1 MPRSRLPTH
10 GWRLAQQI
18 NASLALPL
26 SRRSIAPWRHADATH
41 NTTPSPNPAEAECLS
56 RSEAEHLRLW
66 AVGDRRR
73 RDLDVL
79 HLAADRQCQGV
90 QTAEPTHLRS
100 AVQIGHDMASPWSPV
115 SLSEEEEEIEEVGD
129 GAVAI
134 PTQQQASRQQGG
146 GAEQENLEGASAQ
159 PSSDSL

>member
-1 MPRSRLPTH
+1 MF
-10 GWRLAQQI
+10 
-18 NASLALPL
+18 NPL

-100 AVQIGHDMASPWSPV
+100 AVQH
-115 SLSEEEEEIEEVGD
+115 LL
-129 GAVAI
+129 VAQI
-134 PTQQQASRQQGG
+134 HKKVTLLQ
-146 GAEQENLEGASAQ
+146 LEMKKDLILNEMKPNTS
-159 PSSDSL
+159 